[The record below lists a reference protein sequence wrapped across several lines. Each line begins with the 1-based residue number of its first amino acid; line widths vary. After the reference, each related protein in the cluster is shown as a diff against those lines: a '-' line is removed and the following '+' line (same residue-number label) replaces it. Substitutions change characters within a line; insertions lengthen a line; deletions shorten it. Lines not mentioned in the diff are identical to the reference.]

1 VKISEIFSRYP
12 IYVLVGIGLT
22 LCTIAIRSVI
32 GVVIEDDST
41 PGYIASIILAYG
53 IGMLLSLVA
62 HTNITFKAK
71 TRLSPHQVFQFVSIN
86 VIGMLLNI
94 LGAIVLREKLLAAA
108 LPIELAKVLAFAT
121 AALLVSVMTY
131 LLKKYIIFD

>member
-1 VKISEIFSRYP
+1 MKISEIFSRYP

-32 GVVIEDDST
+32 GAVIEDDST
-41 PGYIASIILAYG
+41 PGYVASIVLAYSL
-53 IGMLLSLVA
+53 GMLLSLIA
-62 HTNITFKAK
+62 HPIITFKAK
-71 TRLSPHQVFQFVSIN
+71 TRLSLHQAFHFVSIN
-86 VIGMLLNI
+86 VMGMLLNI
-94 LGAIVLREKLLAAA
+94 LGSIVLREKLLAAS
-108 LPIELAKVLAFAT
+108 LPIELAKVLAFAI